1 MPGCTSSADAKAIAI
16 HADYVTELKLQS
28 DTVVAPS
35 DDGQRTPPKKL
46 RYASPDEDKVRF
58 AHARKSEEKLLL
70 EIEQCRIEY
79 LTLAEKLRIF

>member
-1 MPGCTSSADAKAIAI
+1 MQELLVTQLLLTTTKVNRLYDAVGKNA
-16 HADYVTELKLQS
+16 
-28 DTVVAPS
+28 
-35 DDGQRTPPKKL
+35 RTPPKKL